1 MQKLAEV
8 LALQRETPEE
18 CIPGESV
25 GCGEK
30 ISASAPPPPFSPLN
44 KRRGWRCLEDMGEG
58 ADYRPDS

>member
-8 LALQRETPEE
+8 LALQRETPEEE

-30 ISASAPPPPFSPLN
+30 ISASAPPPPIFSIKQEARMEVPGGHG
-44 KRRGWRCLEDMGEG
+44 RGC
-58 ADYRPDS
+58 